1 MHSQELWR
9 KRQVC
14 SLFGIDPSTL
24 YRNIKAG
31 KLPKPIR
38 VGRGSSRW
46 LRSEVEACLQAMIGD
61 RP

>member
-1 MHSQELWR
+1 MPELLR
-9 KRQVC
+9 KREVC

-46 LRSEVEACLQAMIGD
+46 LRTEVEGCLQSMVEARHG
-61 RP
+61 